1 MPIPLQRAS
10 IFCFGDYQLKQ
21 TSRTLVRRGRP
32 VALGSKAFEV
42 LTCLVVHAG
51 EVVTKT
57 ELLEWAWPESHVEEG
72 TLAQHIFALRK
83 AFGENA
89 GYIVT
94 VPGRG
99 YQFTAPVQELPEA
112 GLPAAAVGEVRLQ
125 QVRER
130 THIVIEETTA
140 PAEAQ
145 GRQISLFAVTLFTK
159 GALAGVAAVALALA
173 GWGAWYW
180 MHRGQARAFQKVV
193 VADIINNTGDATF
206 DTALKRALQIDLEQS
221 PYIDVL
227 SETEAAATLQ
237 RMGSKPGAPLSG
249 DTAHEVCERSNRDVL
264 LTGSIVAV
272 GAEYLLTLEATDCA
286 SGKQLGAA
294 KARAHSKEEVFSAL
308 DQVTDKVRGQ
318 LGESSHSVQS
328 FRVPIAEATTPSL
341 EALKAYSIGTVMEA
355 QGRQEE
361 EVLPLFQQAV
371 ALDPKFAMAYG
382 EIAPQ
387 YYNLSEFQL
396 ATEYYKKAFDL
407 RSQVSARENLVL
419 SAHYYAEGQQD
430 LEQGIRVYQLWTATY
445 PHDWVPLLNLAN
457 EYTQLGQ
464 YGPAIDAGERALA
477 LESSRPVIYS
487 VLARAYKHAGRSAEA
502 RALGE
507 LAMQRGKGGN
517 GLHGTLFVLAWQQHD
532 AAALARETQWA
543 EGPGGWYGRYL
554 EAYLAAEQGRA
565 QRADE
570 LFRDAI
576 AQARQDHLDESAD
589 EMVLD
594 HAAIQIE
601 FGRPDAARATLKQV
615 LSDDTD
621 PVYLLT
627 LQALLGKTAPAEAYL
642 ARIPHEG
649 GGAAGR
655 HTKPPGTLTTYLKL
669 PRLRASVDLARNRP
683 VDALHDLE
691 LAAPYELEAYE
702 VLSLHGNAALQAH
715 RPNLAAAQFQRLLA
729 NQGIGYGPLYP
740 MAHLGL
746 ARAYAAQGRTFDSRA
761 EYESFLAAW
770 KDADPD
776 IPLLRTAEAELA
788 RLR

>member
-1 MPIPLQRAS
+1 MSIPLQRAT
-10 IFCFGDYQLKQ
+10 IFCFDDYQLKR
-21 TSRTLVRRGRP
+21 TSRTLERKGQP

-83 AFGENA
+83 AFAENA

-99 YQFTAPVQELPEA
+99 YQFTASVQEIAEA
-112 GLPAAAVGEVRLQ
+112 DPPGGGAGGEVRLQ

-140 PAEAQ
+140 PPETR
-145 GRQISLFAVTLFTK
+145 GRRISLFAK
-159 GALAGVAAVALALA
+159 GALAGVAVVALALA
-173 GWGAWYW
+173 GAWAWRW
-180 MHRGQARAFQKVV
+180 MHRGQGREFQKVV
-193 VADIINNTGDATF
+193 VADILNNTGDATF
-206 DTALKRALQIDLEQS
+206 DAALKRALQIDLEQS

-227 SETEAAATLQ
+227 SETEAAATLE
-237 RMGSKPGAPLSG
+237 RMGSKPGAPLTG
-249 DTAHEVCERSNRDVL
+249 DTAHEVCERSNAQVL
-264 LTGSIVAV
+264 LTGSIATV
-272 GAEYLLTLEATDCA
+272 GAEYLLTLEAADCA
-286 SGKQLGAA
+286 SGKELAAA

-308 DQVTDKVRGQ
+308 DQLTDEVRGQ
-318 LGESSHSVQS
+318 LGESSHSVES

-341 EALKAYSIGTVMEA
+341 EALKAYSLGTVMEA
-355 QGRQEE
+355 QGRPEA

-371 ALDPKFAMAYG
+371 ALDPNFAMAYG
-382 EIAPQ
+382 EIATQ

-396 ATEYYKKAFDL
+396 ATEFYKKAFDL
-407 RSQVSARENLVL
+407 RSRVSARENLVL

-464 YGPAIDAGERALA
+464 YGPAIDAGQRALQ
-477 LESSRPVIYS
+477 LEPNRPMIYS
-487 VLARAYKHAGRSAEA
+487 VLARAYKHAGRFEDAKT
-502 RALGE
+502 LGQ
-507 LAMQRGKGGN
+507 LAAQRGKDGN
-517 GLHGTLFVLAWQQHD
+517 GLHGTLFVIAWQQHD
-532 AAALARETQWA
+532 AAALSRETQWA
-543 EGPGGWYGRYL
+543 DGAGGWYGRYL
-554 EAYLAAEQGRA
+554 EAYMAAEQGRA
-565 QRADE
+565 RRADE

-576 AQARQDHLDESAD
+576 GQARQAHLDESAD

-601 FGRPDAARATLKQV
+601 FGLPDAARATLRQV
-615 LSDDTD
+615 VGADTD

-627 LQALLGKTAPAEAYL
+627 LRALLGETAPAEAYL
-642 ARIPHEG
+642 AAHG
-649 GGAAGR
+649 SGAGSR
-655 HTKPPGTLTTYLKL
+655 TKPPGTLTTYLKL
-669 PRLRASVDLARNRP
+669 PRLRASLDLTQNKP
-683 VDALHDLE
+683 NEALRALE
-691 LAAPYELEAYE
+691 TAAPYELEAYE

-715 RPNLAAAQFQRLLA
+715 RPELAAAQFQRLLA

-746 ARAYAAQGRTFDSRA
+746 ARAYAALGRTADSRA
-761 EYESFLAAW
+761 EYQTFLADW

-776 IPLLRTAEAELA
+776 LPLLKTAQVELA